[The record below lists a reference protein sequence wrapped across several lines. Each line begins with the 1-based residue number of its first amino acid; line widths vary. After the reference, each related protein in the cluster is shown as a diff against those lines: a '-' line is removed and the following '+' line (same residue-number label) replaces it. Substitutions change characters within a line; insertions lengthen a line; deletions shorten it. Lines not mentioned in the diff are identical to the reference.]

1 MHCRIKICGITN
13 LEDAKAAIE
22 LGADALG
29 FVFYPPSPRH
39 IELQMAAEISH
50 QLPPFISTTAL
61 FVDAS
66 RQQIEMVLNTARM
79 DCLQFHG
86 NESAADCEGYNRPW
100 IKALRM
106 KAGINLIEQHQI
118 YSNASALLLDTYV
131 KGIAGGTGE
140 KFQWQLIPEN
150 LRSEII
156 LAGGLTVE
164 NVYQAVKT
172 VKPWAVDVSGG
183 VEKEKGMKDHVKIAQ
198 FIKEVRAGE
207 S

>member
-1 MHCRIKICGITN
+1 MHCRIKICGITT

-39 IELQMAAEISH
+39 IELQTAAEISH
-50 QLPPFISTTAL
+50 QLPPFITTTAL
-61 FVDAS
+61 FVDSS
-66 RQQIEMVLNTARM
+66 RQQIKTILNTARI

-86 NESAADCEGYNRPW
+86 NEHAKDCEGYNRPW
-100 IKALRM
+100 IKAIRM
-106 KAGINLIEQHQI
+106 KADIDLIEQRQI
-118 YSNASALLLDTYV
+118 YKNASALLLDTYV

-140 KFQWQLIPEN
+140 KFPWQLIPES

-156 LAGGLTVE
+156 LAGGLTTE
-164 NVYQAVKT
+164 NVCQAVKT
-172 VKPWAVDVSGG
+172 VQPWAVDVSGG